1 MTCPVCKQEI
11 EKGSDVCPRCGAQ
24 LRPTLSEEQL
34 KGGWRATIALFLVAV
49 ALVGTFVGVI
59 LNWRE
64 VQQRTARIESALD
77 ETELE
82 EGTLDEAEGREGA
95 YVIVR

>member
-24 LRPTLSEEQL
+24 LVPVLTEEQR
-34 KGGWRATIALFLVAV
+34 KGGWRTTIGLFLVAV
-49 ALVGTFVGVI
+49 LLVGIFVAII

-64 VQQRTARIESALD
+64 VQQRTARIEYALGSSAVA
-77 ETELE
+77 TQ
-82 EGTLDEAEGREGA
+82 GYAEAE
-95 YVIVR
+95 